1 MTEHELKNIKKGG
14 LIYLL
19 FIIILFSIVYLFT
32 SCSTM
37 KTNIMVGATSEY
49 EDKVMFYEQNQ
60 EYHQKYDLKLT
71 FDENGSSLS
80 SENFFYKKL

>member
-1 MTEHELKNIKKGG
+1 MTDHELKNIKKGG
-14 LIYLL
+14 LIYLV
-19 FIIILFSIVYLFT
+19 FIIILCTIVYLLT

-49 EDKVMFYEQNQ
+49 EDKIIFYEQNQ